1 MNQSTI
7 EESQYLTFQSGTE
20 VFGIGILRIKEI
32 KEYVSVT
39 TIPMMPDYIKGVI
52 NLRGNVVPII
62 DLPVRLGRENS
73 IISKR
78 SCVIIVEVENEEEF
92 IDIGILVDAV
102 NEVIDIPPGAIEMAP
117 SFGAKIRA
125 EFIQGIG
132 KLENQFVIILSINR
146 VLSVAELSSFEE
158 FSTETVQNKK

>member
-1 MNQSTI
+1 MKKSSI
-7 EESQYLTFQSGTE
+7 EESQYLTFLSGTE

-32 KEYVSVT
+32 KEYASVT
-39 TIPMMPDYIKGVI
+39 SIPMMPDYVKGVI

-62 DLPVRLGRENS
+62 DLPVRFGREKS

-78 SCVIIVEVENEEEF
+78 SCVIIVEVEHEEES

-102 NEVIDIPPGAIEMAP
+102 NEVIDILSQSIEPAP
-117 SFGAKIRA
+117 SFGSKIRT

-132 KLENQFVIILSINR
+132 KLENQFVILLNVNR
-146 VLSVAELSSFEE
+146 VLSVTELSSIEE
-158 FSTETVQNKK
+158 QVSLEAKSI